1 MKHFKLWL
9 ATIVAAFCCVN
20 NVVAEDVSQANLSL
34 LLSKSITTAQDAT
47 IEYSIRTSHGNVSY
61 PADLE
66 QDVYVFV
73 DGIMVSRL
81 NALAHAYLYDKSYFV
96 ELSPGQHEVKWMM
109 DKGTITTNEVAVS
122 YVGIEDTPL
131 ITVNLLEPG
140 SLGTEILYNVDNVKD
155 VKRLKIIG
163 AMNDD
168 DWRIIDMMSNNL
180 YVLDMGEAVFT
191 ELKEEQFYHKN
202 QGKWKLLHK
211 VVLPE
216 GLLTIGKSAFSAGNV
231 VDVNIPS
238 TITSVGTSAFTY
250 TSITSVELPDG
261 CLEIGESAFSGC
273 RNLRSVKW
281 SDEIKTIR
289 YHTFFECR
297 ILTDLKLPSK
307 LETVSEGAFYNCTQL
322 DVDFREDSYLKYLE
336 KWSFSGTAIDSLV
349 FSDYVTNNIFSSTTG
364 NQFEF
369 CNQLVYAEFPV
380 GISEFGGYNFQYC
393 NNLKNIVLKS
403 PTMVKGRFDSNFSKT
418 DVVIHVPSFLVN
430 SYKLDGYWYDF
441 QIEGFSTSEIDYWYI
456 ANPLVLNARDRFEGN
471 PSVRVSSSGSLKIN
485 GEAPMSIQDLTINR
499 VQSSAGYGQ
508 IFSNCDNI
516 VLNGDFT
523 ITHATQKNK
532 WYFLALPFDIKV
544 SDITFD
550 GGSSYAIRYYDG
562 SERAANGTGGS
573 WKNHAATDIITAGTG
588 FIIQTSKDETVR
600 FHAIDNATKQYAVST
615 LEFVKALAPNNSSN
629 AANKGWNLVG
639 NPWQCYYNNH
649 SLNFTAPIT
658 IFNENNNT
666 YTAYSTIDDDYA
678 IRPNMAFFV
687 QCPDE
692 VNSIGFPTIGRQLTS
707 VIENQNGVNTRDE
720 GAEKERLLIDI
731 ELSDGNQTDKT
742 RLVVNPKAS
751 IAYETN
757 CDASKFFAM
766 DSNVPQI
773 YSIDEEGNQYAIN
786 ERPLAN
792 KQLLLTLVFP
802 TDGSYTLSTPR
813 NELGKVT
820 LVDNETGRRTDLIEG
835 SYTFEATAGIDAT
848 RFYLD
853 LSESTATG
861 IVTVKENKV
870 TDGYYYNLAGQ
881 RVSHPVHGIYIK
893 DGKKVLVK

>member
-81 NALAHAYLYDKSYFV
+81 NALAHTYLYDKSYFV

-109 DKGTITTNEVAVS
+109 DKGTITTNEVKVS
-122 YVGIEDTPL
+122 YVGIDDTPL

-216 GLLTIGKSAFSAGNV
+216 GLLTIGKSAFSDGNV

-238 TITSVGTSAFTY
+238 TITSVGTGAFAY

-261 CLEIGESAFSGC
+261 CLEIGQSAFSGC

-289 YHTFFECR
+289 YHTFFECHK
-297 ILTDLKLPSK
+297 LSELVLPSK
-307 LETVSEGAFYNCTQL
+307 LEEIEECGLGNCRSL
-322 DVDFREDSYLKYLE
+322 DVDFEHCINLKKISGQNGSITFSKIDTLILADSVDPSVINYGDPFLE
-336 KWSFSGTAIDSLV
+336 
-349 FSDYVTNNIFSSTTG
+349 NRN
-364 NQFEF
+364 
-369 CNQLVYAEFPV
+369 LVYAEFPV
-380 GISEFGGYNFQYC
+380 CISEIGPLFINC
-393 NNLKNIVLKS
+393 VNLKNIVFKS
-403 PTMVKGRFDSNFSKT
+403 PTVVKGYFDSRFPKT

-430 SYKLDGYWYDF
+430 SYKLDEYWYDF

-544 SDITFD
+544 SDITLD

-562 SERAANGTGGS
+562 AARAANGTGGS

-600 FHAIDNATKQYAVST
+600 FHAIDNAAKQYAVST

-692 VNSIGFPTIGRQLTS
+692 VNSIGFPTIGRQMTN
-707 VIENQNGVNTRDE
+707 VIENQNGVNARE
-720 GAEKERLLIDI
+720 GAETKERLLIDI
-731 ELSDGNQTDKT
+731 ELTDGNQTDKT
-742 RLVVNPKAS
+742 RLVVTPKAS
-751 IAYETN
+751 IAYETS

-773 YSIDEEGNQYAIN
+773 YSLDMEGNEYAIN
-786 ERPLAN
+786 ERPLADKRFN
-792 KQLLLTLVFP
+792 LVLFIP
-802 TDGSYTLSTPR
+802 TDGSYTLSAPR
-813 NELGKVT
+813 NELGTVY
-820 LVDNETGRRTDLIEG
+820 LVDNETGLRTDISEHG
-835 SYTFEATAGIDAT
+835 YSFKASAGTNVD

-853 LSESTATG
+853 LGESTATG
-861 IVTVKENKV
+861 IVTVNSESSS
-870 TDGYYYNLAGQ
+870 DGVYYNLAGQ
-881 RVSHPVHGIYIK
+881 RVAQPVHGIYIK
-893 DGKKVLVK
+893 NGKKVLVK